1 MFKNILAVRYVFLI
15 AVIFTF
21 INSIFFIIGGA
32 MECIKGYQIFLEH
45 GMSEEH
51 RPGMYLLKGL
61 ELFLVS
67 MVFMIFALAILRL
80 FIVYHAP
87 DEHVPAWLNISGFKD
102 LKILLWETILVTLV
116 VFSLTK
122 IATAGVLN
130 WSTLILPGMIFLLT
144 GSLFLMKK
152 SSSKDEGH

>member
-1 MFKNILAVRYVFLI
+1 MFKSILNVRYVFLI

-21 INSIFFIIGGA
+21 INSIFFIVGGA
-32 MECIKGYQIFLEH
+32 IECIHGYKLFYLY

-67 MVFMIFALAILRL
+67 MVFMIFSLAILRL
-80 FIVYHAP
+80 FIAYGEG
-87 DEHVPAWLNISGFKD
+87 DEHLPPW
-102 LKILLWETILVTLV
+102 LKIHNFKELKLLLWETIIVTLV

-122 IATAGVLN
+122 MASIESLTWNA
-130 WSTLILPGMIFLLT
+130 LILPGIILMLT
-144 GSLFLMKK
+144 GGLFLMKM
-152 SSSKDEGH
+152 SSSKDEH